1 MKKKNFAE
9 KNSAKTKFRQKK
21 IPKKNVCQK
30 KIAKKKPKKENL
42 PKKIYSLENIKF
54 TKKQGQSKVQ
64 ARSRKDEGKASTTLT
79 STTI

>member
-1 MKKKNFAE
+1 MFAKKNFA
-9 KNSAKTKFRQKK
+9 KKKMFAK
-21 IPKKNVCQK
+21 K

-64 ARSRKDEGKASTTLT
+64 TRS
-79 STTI
+79 I